1 MSAEV
6 KKEIQL
12 EIAHVLFTDIVGYSK
27 LPINE
32 QRALVERLNE
42 IVRGT
47 DEFQSAKKA
56 LALKAKYPELVELQW
71 RVM

>member
-1 MSAEV
+1 MSAEI

-27 LPINE
+27 LLIDA
-32 QRALVERLNE
+32 QHALLETLNQ

-47 DEFQSAKKA
+47 EQFRKA
-56 LALKAKYPELVELQW
+56 EMAGK
-71 RVM
+71 